1 MLRQFGGH
9 RFWVWVWVRFRVRF
23 RFGHDAERDLP
34 QVP

>member
-9 RFWVWVWVRFRVRF
+9 RFWVWVWVRFRFRF
-23 RFGHDAERDLP
+23 RFGYDAERDLP